1 LAIEA
6 AAGLPET
13 QWPELALRIEQRIR
27 ELLTFRPAVTLL
39 PFGSLPRTG
48 GKTKLIEVTPQP

>member
-1 LAIEA
+1 MPVIHQESFVDVLA
-6 AAGLPET
+6 
-13 QWPELALRIEQRIR
+13 QRIEQRIR

-48 GKTKLIEVTPQP
+48 GKTKLIEVAPQP